1 MLKLNAYQLKWIAII
16 GMFLQHMFIAWSAI
30 IPVGLRFPLY
40 AVGGFTFPIMAFF
53 VVEGYRH
60 TSNLKRYIL
69 RLFVVGIIAMPFHI
83 VALGIP
89 LGGGNPAI
97 YPWLNIM
104 FSIILSLF
112 VMVMYDKIK
121 FRVVFWLIYVVLI
134 VPISIMFFEWY
145 FIGITMVLLFHI
157 IGNENARRIIPPIFA
172 GLGWL
177 FMAFPFTVEGLM
189 YFGDLDTFMTYP
201 DFPALMAVF
210 AIVCGLVSILLM
222 GYNGER
228 GRKSKWLFYIFYPAH
243 FVILAAIGLAIG
255 LIDLNMLGF

>member
-16 GMFLQHMFIAWSAI
+16 GMFLQHMLIAWSGI
-30 IPVGLRFPLY
+30 IPTVLRFPLY

-69 RLFVVGIIAMPFHI
+69 RLFMVGLIALPFHI
-83 VALGIP
+83 VVLGIS
-89 LGGGNPAI
+89 LGGGNPAM

-104 FSIILSLF
+104 FSIILSIF
-112 VMVMYDKIK
+112 VLLMYDKIK
-121 FRVVFWLIYVVLI
+121 FRVIFWLVYVVLV
-134 VPISIMFFEWY
+134 VPISTIFFEWY
-145 FIGITMVLLFHI
+145 FIGVTMVLLNHI
-157 IGNENARRIIPPIFA
+157 IRNETARRIVPPVFA
-172 GLGWL
+172 GVGWL
-177 FMAFPFTVEGLM
+177 FLALPFTIDGFM
-189 YFGDLDTFMTYP
+189 YFGDLDIFMAYA

-210 AIVCGLVSILLM
+210 AIVCGLVSILLL

-243 FVILAAIGLAIG
+243 FVVLAVLGVALG
-255 LIDLNMLGF
+255 LIDLSMIGF

>member
-16 GMFLQHMFIAWSAI
+16 GMFLQHMLIAWSGI
-30 IPVGLRFPLY
+30 IPTVLRFPLY

-69 RLFVVGIIAMPFHI
+69 RLFMVGLIALPFHI
-83 VALGIP
+83 VVLGIS
-89 LGGGNPAI
+89 LGGGNPAM

-104 FSIILSLF
+104 FSIILSIF
-112 VMVMYDKIK
+112 VLLMYDKIK
-121 FRVVFWLIYVVLI
+121 FRVIFWLVYVVLV
-134 VPISIMFFEWY
+134 VPISTIFFEWY
-145 FIGITMVLLFHI
+145 FIGVTMVLLNHI
-157 IGNENARRIIPPIFA
+157 IRNETARRIVPPVFA
-172 GLGWL
+172 GVGWL
-177 FMAFPFTVEGLM
+177 FLALPFAIDGVM
-189 YFGDLDTFMTYP
+189 YFGDLDIFMAYA

-210 AIVCGLVSILLM
+210 AIVCALVSILLL

-243 FVILAAIGLAIG
+243 FVVLAVVGVALG
-255 LIDLNMLGF
+255 LIDLSMLGF